1 MTLTACCL
9 VIPCVLGEK
18 DKMYVVDKVGRFDKS
33 VYVCFVMVTLRGH
46 S

>member
-1 MTLTACCL
+1 MTVAACCL

-18 DKMYVVDKVGRFDKS
+18 DNMYVVDKVGRFDNS
-33 VYVCFVMVTLRGH
+33 VYLCFVVVTLSGL